1 MRTLNRVL
9 LHSLCEQKYADQNNS
24 LGCLKQRKICWN
36 RQDKFCPYDEADLTN
51 KKTASKVARITS
63 KWQETP
69 FLWFSCCWIWINST
83 YFFMVIINF
92 EQISLIVQISLFLTL
107 NKDHPLF
114 AWRIIGDFELLT
126 CLTENNLLYLYKCSL
141 NTLLYSNIT
150 YFRLVSRYAFSCFL
164 QERNPNINFNIMLLY
179 VQDNPLL
186 CHQQC

>member
-1 MRTLNRVL
+1 
-9 LHSLCEQKYADQNNS
+9 
-24 LGCLKQRKICWN
+24 
-36 RQDKFCPYDEADLTN
+36 
-51 KKTASKVARITS
+51 
-63 KWQETP
+63 
-69 FLWFSCCWIWINST
+69 
-83 YFFMVIINF
+83 MVIINF

-164 QERNPNINFNIMLLY
+164 QELNPNINFNIMLLY
-179 VQDNPLL
+179 VRDNPLL